1 MDDMTVR
8 KSLKFIIAMAAG
20 LFLADYF
27 PIFGQTPIGLAMSA
41 GFICLIANIILAPIL
56 RIK

>member
-8 KSLKFIIAMAAG
+8 KALKFIIAMAAG
-20 LFLADYF
+20 LFLADHF
-27 PIFGQTPIGLAMSA
+27 PIFGQTPIGLATSA
-41 GFICLIANIILAPIL
+41 GFICLIANIILTPLL